1 MTSPIRI
8 ALDPA
13 MCAPRPVDDAMRAA
27 AVAGYVRVELGN
39 RPDLV
44 PAFGPPV
51 TPEAEL
57 RRIAGLAADLSIEI
71 ASVAVIQAWSD
82 PDEAVRR
89 RAVGW
94 WRAGIEAVAAM
105 GATRINTELSGDP
118 ERAAASR
125 DAFLRSFGE
134 LGPDL
139 ADAGLSVAV
148 EPHPNDFVETT
159 AEALEIVEAAGDAR
173 LGYLHCI
180 PHAFHLGGTTAD
192 QVALAASR
200 FDHVHLADAFRP
212 ERTILNPASPRVRVH
227 QHLDPGQ
234 GEIDFGEVA
243 RALGRA
249 KFDGLLTVQVFA
261 WPDRPEASFLACR
274 LAAERLVVAIEAARP
289 GGPDAV
295 AAG

>member
-13 MCAPRPVDDAMRAA
+13 MIAPRPADDAIRAA
-27 AVAGYVRVELGN
+27 AATGYALVELGN

-51 TPEAEL
+51 TRAAEL
-57 RRIAGLAADLSIEI
+57 RRIAGLAADLGIGI
-71 ASVAVIQAWSD
+71 VSVAVIQAWSS
-82 PDEAVRR
+82 PDEAIRR

-94 WRAGIEAVAAM
+94 WRAGIEAAAAL
-105 GATRINTELSGDP
+105 GAARINTELSGDL

-125 DAFLRSFGE
+125 DAFLRSFDE
-134 LGPDL
+134 LCPDL
-139 ADAGLSVAV
+139 ADAALTVAV

-159 AEALEIVEAAGDAR
+159 AEALEVVEAAGDAR

-180 PHAFHLGGTTAD
+180 PHAFHLGGTPAD
-192 QVALAASR
+192 QIALAAGR
-200 FDHVHLADAFRP
+200 FDHVHLADGFRP
-212 ERTILNPASPRVRVH
+212 ERTILNPATSRVRVH

-234 GEIDFGEVA
+234 GEIDFDEVA
-243 RALGRA
+243 LALGRA
-249 KFDGLLTVQVFA
+249 RFDGLLTVQVFA

-274 LAAERLVVAIEAARP
+274 IAAERLVVAIGAAGP
-289 GGPDAV
+289 GGP
-295 AAG
+295 GT

>member
-13 MCAPRPVDDAMRAA
+13 MIAPRPADDAIRAA
-27 AVAGYVRVELGN
+27 AATGYALVELGN

-51 TPEAEL
+51 TRAAEL
-57 RRIAGLAADLSIEI
+57 RRIAGLAADLGIGI
-71 ASVAVIQAWSD
+71 ASVAVIQAWSS
-82 PDEAVRR
+82 PDEAIRR

-94 WRAGIEAVAAM
+94 WRAGIEAATALGAA
-105 GATRINTELSGDP
+105 RINTELSGDL

-125 DAFLRSFGE
+125 DAFLRSFDE
-134 LGPDL
+134 LCPDL
-139 ADAGLSVAV
+139 ADAGLTVAV

-159 AEALEIVEAAGDAR
+159 AEALEVIEAAGDAR

-180 PHAFHLGGTTAD
+180 PHAFHLGGTPAD
-192 QVALAASR
+192 QIALAAGR
-200 FDHVHLADAFRP
+200 FDHVHLADGFRP
-212 ERTILNPASPRVRVH
+212 ERTILNPATSRVRVH

-234 GEIDFGEVA
+234 GEIDFDEVA
-243 RALGRA
+243 LALGRVR
-249 KFDGLLTVQVFA
+249 FDGLLTVQVFA

-274 LAAERLVVAIEAARP
+274 MAAERLVAAIEAAGP
-289 GGPDAV
+289 GGPRP
-295 AAG
+295 

>member
-13 MCAPRPVDDAMRAA
+13 MIAPRPADDAIRAA
-27 AVAGYVRVELGN
+27 AATGYALVELGN

-51 TPEAEL
+51 THAAEL
-57 RRIAGLAADLSIEI
+57 RRIAALAADLGIGI
-71 ASVAVIQAWSD
+71 ASVAVIQAWSS
-82 PDEAVRR
+82 PDEAIRR

-94 WRAGIEAVAAM
+94 WRAGIEAATALGAA
-105 GATRINTELSGDP
+105 RINTELSGDL

-125 DAFLRSFGE
+125 DAFLRSFDE
-134 LGPDL
+134 LCPDL
-139 ADAGLSVAV
+139 ADAGLTVAV

-159 AEALEIVEAAGDAR
+159 AEALEVIEAAGDAR

-180 PHAFHLGGTTAD
+180 PHAFHLGGTPAD
-192 QVALAASR
+192 QIALAAGR
-200 FDHVHLADAFRP
+200 FDHVHLADGFRP
-212 ERTILNPASPRVRVH
+212 ERTILNPATSRVRVH

-234 GEIDFGEVA
+234 GEIDFDEVA
-243 RALGRA
+243 LALGRVR
-249 KFDGLLTVQVFA
+249 FDGLLTVQVFA

-274 LAAERLVVAIEAARP
+274 MAAERLVAAIEAAGP
-289 GGPDAV
+289 GGPRP
-295 AAG
+295 